1 MKKNDYYVLNQ
12 KYSISQFRACPEYLA
27 LIQADADL
35 KESFQNGVKYILDSI
50 DIDKAE
56 GFLLDYIGW
65 LVGTSRAFFD
75 TSAYFKINSADVNT
89 EKYFWFSQPSSDF
102 VVPSGSFEDINFR
115 ARIKAKA
122 GTNTSKCTREENIE
136 IIKNMTFAD
145 KVIIKNVAPMELDIT
160 IKGANLFITQDLK
173 STIES
178 ILGQGV
184 GIRNLT
190 VEQEA

>member
-12 KYSISQFRACPEYLA
+12 RYSLSQFRACAEYLA
-27 LIQADADL
+27 LLQADADL
-35 KESFQNGVKYILDSI
+35 KDGIQKVLKYILDSI
-50 DIDKAE
+50 DINKAE

-65 LVGTSRAFFD
+65 LVGTSRGFFD

-89 EKYFWFSQPSSDF
+89 EKYIWFSQPSSDF
-102 VVPSGSFEDINFR
+102 VVPSGNFEDINFR

-122 GTNTSKCTREENIE
+122 GANISKCTREDNIR

-145 KVIIKNVAPMELDIT
+145 KVIIKNVAPLELDIT

-173 STIES
+173 SDIEL

-184 GIRNLT
+184 GIRNLV
-190 VEQEA
+190 VEEN